1 MGKTNIGGNE
11 MKDNEQFLK
20 GRESKAKEMEYDIEK
35 TYNKAIDDAIE
46 IVREDIYKDRVD
58 LAVLIHT
65 ASLVE
70 RLTKL
75 KGGNEK
81 EIR

>member
-46 IVREDIYKDRVD
+46 IVSKDPYPDRID
-58 LAVLIHT
+58 YAVLVYRGE
-65 ASLVE
+65 LVE
-70 RLTKL
+70 KLIKL
-75 KGGNEK
+75 KEK
-81 EIR
+81 K